1 MHCPRCRTEYEPG
14 VTRCSECE
22 LDLAE
27 GAPPSERD
35 EPEWV
40 ELVTVLETGDPS
52 LLLVTK
58 SLLDV
63 EGIPSF
69 VEGVGVYE
77 GLGAGRIA
85 EADLPMGPGRLR
97 VRPENVEAARELL
110 ASQQPLTEADEP
122 GA

>member
-1 MHCPRCRTEYEPG
+1 MHCPRCRTEYELG
-14 VTRCSECE
+14 VTRCSDCE

-27 GAPPSERD
+27 GAAPAGRD

-40 ELVTVLETGDPS
+40 ELVTVLETGDAS

-63 EGIPSF
+63 EGVPSF

-85 EADLPMGPGRLR
+85 GSDLPMGPGKLR

-110 ASQQPLTEADEP
+110 ASLQPLSEAEEP

>member
-14 VTRCSECE
+14 IRRCSDCE

-27 GAPPSERD
+27 GTAPSGQD

-40 ELVTVLETGDPS
+40 ELVTVLETGDAS
-52 LLLVTK
+52 LLMVTK

-63 EGIPSF
+63 EGVPSF

-77 GLGAGRIA
+77 GLGAGRVA
-85 EADLPMGPGRLR
+85 SADLPMGPGKLR

-110 ASQQPLTEADEP
+110 ASLQPLSESEEP

>member
-1 MHCPRCRTEYEPG
+1 MHCPRCGTEYEPG
-14 VTRCSECE
+14 ITRCPDCE

-27 GAPPSERD
+27 GAAPSGSN

-52 LLLVTK
+52 LLMVTK

-63 EGIPSF
+63 EGVPSF

-85 EADLPMGPGRLR
+85 GADLPMGPGKLR
-97 VRPENVEAARELL
+97 VRPQDADAARELL
-110 ASQQPLTEADEP
+110 ASLQPLKETDEP
-122 GA
+122 AP

>member
-14 VTRCSECE
+14 ITRCPDCG

-27 GAPPSERD
+27 GAAPPEGG

-40 ELVTVLETGDPS
+40 ELVTVLETADPS
-52 LLLVTK
+52 LLMVTK

-63 EGIPSF
+63 EGVPSF
-69 VEGVGVYE
+69 VEGVGVLE

-85 EADLPMGPGRLR
+85 GDDLPMGPGKLR
-97 VRPENVEAARELL
+97 VRPEDADAARALL
-110 ASQQPLTEADEP
+110 ANMQPLSDTEEP
-122 GA
+122 SS

>member
-1 MHCPRCRTEYEPG
+1 MQCPRCKAEYEQG
-14 VTRCSECE
+14 VTRCSDCGLE
-22 LDLAE
+22 LAE
-27 GAPPSERD
+27 GAAPPGRD

-63 EGIPSF
+63 EGVPSF

-85 EADLPMGPGRLR
+85 GADLPMGPGRLR
-97 VRPENVEAARELL
+97 VRPENVDAARELL
-110 ASQQPLTEADEP
+110 AQLQPLKESEEPEA
-122 GA
+122 

>member
-1 MHCPRCRTEYEPG
+1 MQCPRCKTEYEPG
-14 VTRCSECE
+14 VTRCSDCE
-22 LDLAE
+22 LDLVESA
-27 GAPPSERD
+27 APSEPE

-52 LLLVTK
+52 LLMVTK
-58 SLLDV
+58 SLLDA
-63 EGIPSF
+63 EGVPSF

-85 EADLPMGPGRLR
+85 EDDLPMGPGRLR
-97 VRPENVEAARELL
+97 VRPENVEAARALL
-110 ASQQPLTEADEP
+110 ASQKPLNETEEP

>member
-1 MHCPRCRTEYEPG
+1 MHCPRCRTEYELG
-14 VTRCSECE
+14 ITRCADCE

-27 GAPPSERD
+27 GAAPSGRD

-63 EGIPSF
+63 EGVPSF

-85 EADLPMGPGRLR
+85 GADLPMGPGKLR
-97 VRPENVEAARELL
+97 VRPEDVDAARELL
-110 ASQQPLTEADEP
+110 ASLQPLNEAEEP
-122 GA
+122 RS

>member
-14 VTRCSECE
+14 VTRCSACE

-27 GAPPSERD
+27 GPAPPEQD
-35 EPEWV
+35 APEWV

-85 EADLPMGPGRLR
+85 ESDLPMGPGRLR

-110 ASQQPLTEADEP
+110 ASLQPLAETEDP

>member
-1 MHCPRCRTEYEPG
+1 MHCPRCKTEYEPG
-14 VTRCSECE
+14 VTQCSECE
-22 LDLAE
+22 LDLVE
-27 GAPPSERD
+27 GAAPPQPE

-52 LLLVTK
+52 LLMVTK

-63 EGIPSF
+63 EGVPSF

-77 GLGAGRIA
+77 GLGAGRISGD
-85 EADLPMGPGRLR
+85 DLPMGPGRLR

-110 ASQQPLTEADEP
+110 ASMKPLSETEEP

>member
-14 VTRCSECE
+14 VTRCADCE

-27 GAPPSERD
+27 GAAPPERD

-110 ASQQPLTEADEP
+110 ASQQPLTEADDP

>member
-1 MHCPRCRTEYEPG
+1 MHCPRCRTEYELG
-14 VTRCSECE
+14 VTRCSDCG

-27 GAPPSERD
+27 GAAASGRD

-52 LLLVTK
+52 LLMVTK

-63 EGIPSF
+63 EGVPSF

-85 EADLPMGPGRLR
+85 GADLPVGPGRLR
-97 VRPENVEAARELL
+97 VHPDDVDAARELL
-110 ASQQPLTEADEP
+110 AGLQPLSEADEP
-122 GA
+122 GS

>member
-1 MHCPRCRTEYEPG
+1 MHCPRCGTEYELG
-14 VTRCSECE
+14 ITRCPDCE

-27 GAPPSERD
+27 GAAPAGSD

-63 EGIPSF
+63 EGVPSF

-85 EADLPMGPGRLR
+85 GADLPMGPGKLR

-110 ASQQPLTEADEP
+110 ASLQPLSEAEEP